1 MPPSFIPTTKL
12 QVSGRKF
19 LVSRLNHALTRHDT
33 SMRHDPE
40 RSTATA
46 LMVGFTLSALVAGGA
61 LGLAYFKPQGLRQ
74 ESPIVQSRESLE
86 LFVDIDG
93 RLHPALNLVSAR
105 LIAGRPDEPAL
116 VKASEVNNAPRGPLV
131 GIPGAPGRVFQ
142 PSQLDAVWAV
152 CDIAERP
159 GMANPGLRTAV
170 IGSDQQK
177 RITQDPAA
185 ARIVQGPDG
194 ATWLL
199 HGGQR
204 HRLDVSDNA
213 LVTGLGL
220 QRSPVIDL
228 ITKELFNAIPAGRP
242 IGVPPIPGAGSPT
255 PYSVAPGVVLG
266 SVFKVSQADDAEQ
279 WYVALPNGVQP
290 ISPVAASVLRNVNT
304 YGASVAPTVSP
315 DVVSHLPAANPG
327 VDLSAFPETPLR
339 SVSVQDAPVTCWQWV
354 KKAGEQQANSV
365 LGFVTTVPLSPEQT
379 QVWRHDLV
387 SRPGMSMYAPPGS
400 GFFVQTTGSD
410 PRSPAAETLWWL
422 SDAGVRYGLVSMTD
436 GSSSAPASLGL
447 SSPLPAPWPVLA
459 GLAAGPQLSKRDAL
473 TAHDTLPG
481 NPAAAEITEG
491 NR

>member
-1 MPPSFIPTTKL
+1 MPPSFTPTTKL
-12 QVSGRKF
+12 QVTGRKF

-40 RSTATA
+40 RSTVQA
-46 LMVGFTLSALVAGGA
+46 LMVGFMLSSLVALGA
-61 LGLAYFKPQGLRQ
+61 LALAYFKPQGLRQ
-74 ESPIVQSRESLE
+74 DAPIVQSRESLE

-93 RLHPALNLVSAR
+93 KLHPALNLVSAR

-116 VKASEVNNAPRGPLV
+116 VKASEVNNAPRGALV

-142 PSQLDAVWAV
+142 PDQRDAVWAV
-152 CDIAERP
+152 CDIADRP
-159 GMANPGLRTAV
+159 GMGNPGLHTAV
-170 IGSDQQK
+170 IGSDKQT
-177 RITQDPAA
+177 IISQDPSA

-220 QRSPVIDL
+220 QRSPVIDT

-255 PYSVAPGVVLG
+255 RYPVAPGVVVG
-266 SVFKVSQADDAEQ
+266 SVFKVSQDDDADQ
-279 WYVALPNGVQP
+279 WYLALPDGVQQ

-304 YGASVAPTVSP
+304 YGVSVPTTVSP
-315 DVVSHLPAANPG
+315 DVVSRLPAASPG
-327 VDLSAFPETPLR
+327 VDLSAFPSTPLK
-339 SVSVQDAPVTCWQWV
+339 SISLQDAPITCWQWV
-354 KKAGEQQANSV
+354 KRAGEQQASAAV
-365 LGFVTTVPLSPEQT
+365 GFMPTLPLSQEQT
-379 QVWRHDLV
+379 AVWRHDLV
-387 SRPGMSMYAPPGS
+387 SRPGMTMYAPPGS

-422 SDAGVRYGLVSMTD
+422 SDAGVRYGLSAAAD
-436 GSSSAPASLGL
+436 GGSSAPASLGL

-459 GLAAGPQLSKRDAL
+459 GLAAGPELSKRDAL
-473 TAHDTLPG
+473 VAHDTLPG
-481 NPAAAEITEG
+481 NPSGADLPGG
-491 NR
+491 N

>member
-1 MPPSFIPTTKL
+1 MPPSFTPTTKL
-12 QVSGRKF
+12 QVTGRKF

-40 RSTATA
+40 RSTVQA
-46 LMVGFTLSALVAGGA
+46 LMVGFMLSALVAGGA
-61 LGLAYFKPQGLRQ
+61 LALAYFKPQGLRQ
-74 ESPIVQSRESLE
+74 EAPIVQSRESLE

-93 RLHPALNLVSAR
+93 KLHPALNLVSAR

-142 PSQLDAVWAV
+142 PAQRDAVWAV
-152 CDIAERP
+152 CDIADRP
-159 GMANPGLRTAV
+159 GMTNPGLHTAV
-170 IGSDQQK
+170 IGSDQQN
-177 RITQDPAA
+177 IISQDPSA

-204 HRLDVSDNA
+204 HRLDVNDNA

-220 QRSPVIDL
+220 QRSPVIDT
-228 ITKELFNAIPAGRP
+228 ITKELFNAIPAGQP
-242 IGVPPIPGAGSPT
+242 IGVPPIPGAGGPT
-255 PYSVAPGVVLG
+255 PYPVVPGVVLG
-266 SVFKVSQADDAEQ
+266 SVFKVDQSGDAEQ
-279 WYVALPNGVQP
+279 WYLALPDGVQQ

-304 YGASVAPTVSP
+304 YGAAVAPTVSP
-315 DVVSHLPAANPG
+315 DVVAHLPASKPG
-327 VDLSAFPETPLR
+327 VDLSAFPSTPLH
-339 SVSVQDAPVTCWQWV
+339 SVSLPDAPITCWQWV
-354 KKAGEQQANSV
+354 KKAGEQQASSA
-365 LGFVTTVPLSPEQT
+365 LGFVTTLPLSPEQT

-422 SDAGVRYGLVSMTD
+422 SDAGVRYGLVSAAD

-459 GLAAGPQLSKRDAL
+459 GLAAGPELSKRDAL
-473 TAHDTLPG
+473 VAHDTLAG
-481 NPAAAEITEG
+481 NPAGADLPEG